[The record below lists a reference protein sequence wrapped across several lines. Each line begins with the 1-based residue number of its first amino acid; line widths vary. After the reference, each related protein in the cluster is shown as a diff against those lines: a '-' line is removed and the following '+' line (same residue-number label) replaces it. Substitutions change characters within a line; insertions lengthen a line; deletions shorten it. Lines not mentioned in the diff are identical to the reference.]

1 MRVWAV
7 PQTLVLASPFNSK
20 TSVCK
25 IESPCQPLADEKLGK
40 SSILLFLHIGQ
51 PVGFVELSK
60 PYRLPGPAHSD
71 WPKPVWQVPF
81 PGRKPRP
88 KSMPAWLWVGLVWQK
103 LLYRSCPY
111 IEGRGGTHCLKR
123 NLYSWE
129 GINLNFSSGIC
140 SLSPG

>member
-88 KSMPAWLWVGLVWQK
+88 KSMPVHIPQ
-103 LLYRSCPY
+103 LLYPVTVNGHLGCFHVLA
-111 IEGRGGTHCLKR
+111 IV
-123 NLYSWE
+123 NNAAVNN
-129 GINLNFSSGIC
+129 GIHVSFSILVS
-140 SLSPG
+140 